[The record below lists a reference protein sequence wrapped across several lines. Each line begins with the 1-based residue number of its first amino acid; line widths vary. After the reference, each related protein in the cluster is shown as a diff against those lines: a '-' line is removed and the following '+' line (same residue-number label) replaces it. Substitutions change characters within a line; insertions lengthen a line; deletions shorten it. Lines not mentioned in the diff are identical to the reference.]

1 MGHEVSASLP
11 KKSRP
16 SSDPLTL
23 LQNLPLANQ
32 ALFDPSYAFDPNQ
45 TPRDSSNYQS
55 TRRPSQH
62 TATLDV
68 DTYQLDQI
76 KRDSGRSMRKG
87 STHSRG
93 SSPQKGPVSHLRRP
107 STSHNR
113 PSAPLTLPRAE
124 SEAAIDPDPERSAW
138 IHRDKLARIESR
150 EMAAAGFGLPRNPRS
165 SRSGSRS
172 ASRSQSRNAA
182 SRSQTSHL
190 AFPNEETPKVPGFE
204 EQSGAGANQ
213 DQDSDEYEERLR
225 EEPRMDRN
233 MYSRSLPRSAV
244 SRIPVARASPAPVA
258 HSLVERDS
266 PLPRSMSSPLGDSA
280 NSNRRSRSQSLG
292 DPAMMVEPT
301 STRSAIPT
309 KPRPRSSHIQ
319 DSPGVTE
326 SPSLSQRTTQS
337 LTAVSRAK
345 AMNKAASGGSVGGK
359 TIPRT
364 ASKARNPS
372 PKDSPVR
379 RPTSGSTRSRPTSF
393 HMRPE
398 GEAPWV
404 ATMYKPDPRLP
415 PDQQMLPTHAKR
427 AKQGGP
433 DSADEAEKAYPLNID
448 SLSDEELAK
457 MGALPSPESAKKA
470 EMLKS
475 TQQGTGS
482 LPPPWPLTSIKSD
495 ARSQTGSAKGT
506 TGGYTITPKIA
517 PPIDPPRMPKSPTT
531 QAQVTSSVNAGVQR
545 VPDLDEKDDGKKKK
559 KGLACCIVM

>member
-1 MGHEVSASLP
+1 MRQFGSTDS
-11 KKSRP
+11 
-16 SSDPLTL
+16 L
-23 LQNLPLANQ
+23 LQNLPPANR
-32 ALFDPSYAFDPNQ
+32 ALFDPSYSFDPNQ
-45 TPRDSSNYQS
+45 TPRDSSNYNS
-55 TRRPSQH
+55 SRRPSQQP
-62 TATLDV
+62 ATLDV

-87 STHSRG
+87 STNSRG

-107 STSHNR
+107 STSHGR
-113 PSAPLTLPRAE
+113 PSAPSTIPRAE
-124 SEAAIDPDPERSAW
+124 SESAMVSEVERSAW
-138 IHRDKLARIESR
+138 IHRDKLARIESQ
-150 EMAAAGFGLPRNPRS
+150 EMAAAGFGVPRNPRS

-172 ASRSQSRNAA
+172 ASRSASRNNA
-182 SRSQTSHL
+182 SRIQQSHP
-190 AFPNEETPKVPGFE
+190 AFPGDADPPKVPSFE

-225 EEPRMDRN
+225 EEPRVDRN
-233 MYSRSLPRSAV
+233 MYSRSLPRPATM

-258 HSLVERDS
+258 QSALERDS
-266 PLPRSMSSPLGDSA
+266 ALPRSMSSPLGDSA
-280 NSNRRSRSQSLG
+280 NRRSRSQSLG
-292 DPAMMVEPT
+292 DPALMMAEPS

-309 KPRPRSSHIQ
+309 KPRPRSSHYQ
-319 DSPGVTE
+319 DSDNT
-326 SPSLSQRTTQS
+326 PSLSQRTTQS

-345 AMNKAASGGSVGGK
+345 AMNKAASGGSVGKK
-359 TIPRT
+359 TIPRAT
-364 ASKARNPS
+364 SKARNTS

-427 AKQGGP
+427 AIQGGS
-433 DSADEAEKAYPLNID
+433 DSADEAEQSYPLNID

-457 MGALPSPESAKKA
+457 MGALPSPESTKKTGT
-470 EMLKS
+470 MTP

-482 LPPPWPLTSIKSD
+482 LPPPWPLASIKSD
-495 ARSQTGSAKGT
+495 TRSQTGSTKGT

-517 PPIDPPRMPKSPTT
+517 PPIAPPKAPKP
-531 QAQVTSSVNAGVQR
+531 QADQYQASNTANAGVQR
-545 VPDLDEKDDGKKKK
+545 VPDLDEKEDGKKKK
-559 KGLACCIVM
+559 KLACCIVM